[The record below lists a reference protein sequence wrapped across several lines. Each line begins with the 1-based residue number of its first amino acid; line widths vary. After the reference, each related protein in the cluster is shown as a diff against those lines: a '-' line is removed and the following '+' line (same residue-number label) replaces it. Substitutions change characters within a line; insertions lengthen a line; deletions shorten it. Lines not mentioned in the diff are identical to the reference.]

1 MSDSAIKLIPTI
13 DDAHLPLF
21 AQRLADWLVAD
32 LNQSD
37 EPVPDFTDSRA
48 KALVRATGMMD
59 DPTRHSFDRLVE
71 TDVSV
76 RVALYDLLGD
86 SGLAENDEVQAIA
99 ATAAAAA
106 PVAQPIPFLL
116 LAIAAYAWKRD
127 YPLYQLDPASPPS
140 EHSPAGQIVRRAASF
155 MRQQVQRGATER
167 DKLGRKLA
175 FAGLAGTGTPS
186 LDALSPSAP
195 IAAAPPH
202 YRVPVP
208 VSYPETLR
216 IEPEQTAVSTPFIPR
231 QDPIIIEAM
240 EPQAQVQPT
249 GGVTRMPA
257 IQIGL
262 DDLAVEP
269 PAVTPPVVQP
279 TPTPPRPRTPKRK
292 RPLNTTTKLRIIVQE
307 YPDGPGMYGLQVSVA
322 SKSVKKHLAG
332 ITNRDGKL
340 LCELPIN
347 KKEGVTYDV
356 DVTWPRDLGGETERK
371 SITLHADRT
380 EFVLPFY
387 IKSKQ

>member
-1 MSDSAIKLIPTI
+1 MSDYAIQLIKTV

-21 AQRLADWLVAD
+21 AGRLADWLVAD
-32 LNQSD
+32 LNRSD
-37 EPVPDFTDSRA
+37 EPVADFTASRA

-59 DPTRHSFDRLVE
+59 DPTRHSFGRLIENE
-71 TDVSV
+71 TAV
-76 RVALYDLLGD
+76 RVALYDLLHD

-99 ATAAAAA
+99 ATAATAHA
-106 PVAQPIPFLL
+106 PDAQPIPFLL
-116 LAIAAYAWKRD
+116 LAIAVYAWKRD

-175 FAGLAGTGTPS
+175 FAGLVGTGTPS

-216 IEPEQTAVSTPFIPR
+216 IETEQTAVSTPFIPR

-240 EPQAQVQPT
+240 EPQSQTQPT

-269 PAVTPPVVQP
+269 PAVVQP
-279 TPTPPRPRTPKRK
+279 TPTPRPRTKSK

-307 YPDGPGMYGLQVSVA
+307 YPDGPGMYGLQVNVA